1 MITSSNSRSFTTT
14 FFANALL
21 ALVFGATA
29 AFAQTETT
37 TNKAPNVTE
46 AAESFVSA
54 SELLQNEVAFTP
66 ARVDIAAI
74 KKSVQYPEAAL
85 KTRETGRFDIIVY
98 VNNNGEVNTVN
109 FVSER
114 AESNNMNAMIAAACD
129 AVKKARFTP
138 AMLNNKAISSTVRIP
153 FSFVM

>member
-14 FFANALL
+14 FFANAFLVL
-21 ALVFGATA
+21 AFGVTT
-29 AFAQTETT
+29 AFAQTAT
-37 TNKAPNVTE
+37 TNAPSTSE
-46 AAESFVSA
+46 TAESFVSA
-54 SELLQNEVAFTP
+54 AELLQNEVAFTP
-66 ARVDIAAI
+66 ARVDMAAI
-74 KKSVQYPEAAL
+74 KKSVQYPEVAL

-114 AESNNMNAMIAAACD
+114 PESTSMNAMIAAACD